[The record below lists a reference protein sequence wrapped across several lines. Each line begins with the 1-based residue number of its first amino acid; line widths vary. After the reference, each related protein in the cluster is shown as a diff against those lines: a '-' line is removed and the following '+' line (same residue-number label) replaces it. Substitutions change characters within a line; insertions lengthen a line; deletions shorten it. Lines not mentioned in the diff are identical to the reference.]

1 VLGWLEAC
9 ASYTFPESHAIS
21 FALLAYA
28 SAWLRLYYPAEYLC
42 AILNAQPMGF
52 YPVSTLIHDARQHG
66 VVVLPIDLA
75 VSGWDCGLER
85 QYQVPSARYQENPV
99 LGTGDLALDPP
110 AVRVGLRY
118 VRGLGSVTG
127 RRLRAELQK
136 APFTSVADV
145 VERFPSEHGLRALAA
160 AGAFR
165 SWIDGGPRQALWT
178 VLGELRAL
186 RSGGPLAPAPESSA
200 RLPQMPPAERTLMAH
215 HVTGFDLDGHPMR
228 HLRERLGGL
237 GVVAL
242 GDLRGEGRRHGERVT
257 TAGVVIV
264 RQRPGTAKGFVF
276 VGLEDETGRLDVI
289 IPPQLYEK
297 EREIINGNGILAV
310 RGKLGK
316 EDGVTNLKAET
327 FFPLTLDDAR
337 EIVRSH
343 DYH

>member
-1 VLGWLEAC
+1 
-9 ASYTFPESHAIS
+9 
-21 FALLAYA
+21 
-28 SAWLRLYYPAEYLC
+28 
-42 AILNAQPMGF
+42 
-52 YPVSTLIHDARQHG
+52 
-66 VVVLPIDLA
+66 
-75 VSGWDCGLER
+75 
-85 QYQVPSARYQENPV
+85 
-99 LGTGDLALDPP
+99 
-110 AVRVGLRY
+110 
-118 VRGLGSVTG
+118 
-127 RRLRAELQK
+127 
-136 APFTSVADV
+136 
-145 VERFPSEHGLRALAA
+145 
-160 AGAFR
+160 
-165 SWIDGGPRQALWT
+165 
-178 VLGELRAL
+178 
-186 RSGGPLAPAPESSA
+186 
-200 RLPQMPPAERTLMAH
+200 
-215 HVTGFDLDGHPMR
+215 MR

-257 TAGVVIV
+257 AAGVVIV

-289 IPPQLYEK
+289 IPPQLYER